1 VLDTSNQQTLAHTE
15 GEGDITDAQPLAI
28 YPPTLRLQTAPAT
41 GHPLKP
47 SACLHDIRAR
57 DRPFPSA
64 HKHLRNFCRKP
75 AIASHTSR
83 ALSPTNPSRSTSLR
97 DHAQPTM
104 NSNNGLRAG
113 LVPQDQTDA
122 PVTPQP
128 AHLSIPQGTKDVVSK
143 VQAERVHD
151 ATDSTSISL
160 TPPPS
165 AQVSNNTRINK
176 SHTPTPTPSASDS
189 HISTPPPTI
198 DALSQDRPIGSF
210 AHAMTG
216 EQIAGAPADDLRLKV
231 AELQAAY
238 RDAQMSAAH
247 HRLQYQM
254 LAQESAAAIERMAV
268 EARMVQYENEVIH
281 EQARATTAPMLP
293 SPIEDG
299 TIPVQK
305 NLYQRMCRDIQ
316 QLSETNNFLEAEH
329 RMQEKLIFRQDN
341 EIAGLTDKVAMLRD
355 RIREHRDHQNRVRG
369 ANFGGYL
376 DSASQSVIGTPRRM
390 TAREQAQPFAALLQ
404 ASAMAREEVGAS
416 KPTANR
422 LLNKKGHSRNTQSLS
437 SLPATPNRARK
448 QPPLFQTP
456 QVNPNFR
463 AMPSTAPVPR
473 MSNIRNP
480 EFYTQQKPSLKRM
493 QDDLGSDGT
502 VSASDHEVDDQ
513 DSEAETEILEPNEI
527 DESRASFSAA
537 QMLRANP
544 GPTSQPAEHN
554 FRPAKGGLRQ
564 GKLFGAV
571 KKSNTVRAGEDEP
584 PAKKARTIQGIGLG
598 IKGVSH
604 R

>member
-1 VLDTSNQQTLAHTE
+1 
-15 GEGDITDAQPLAI
+15 
-28 YPPTLRLQTAPAT
+28 
-41 GHPLKP
+41 
-47 SACLHDIRAR
+47 
-57 DRPFPSA
+57 
-64 HKHLRNFCRKP
+64 
-75 AIASHTSR
+75 
-83 ALSPTNPSRSTSLR
+83 
-97 DHAQPTM
+97 M
-104 NSNNGLRAG
+104 NSNNDLRAG
-113 LVPQDQTDA
+113 LVPQAQTDA

-128 AHLSIPQGTKDVVSK
+128 AHLSIPQGTKDAVSK
-143 VQAERVHD
+143 VQAERVVD
-151 ATDSTSISL
+151 ATGSISL

-165 AQVSNNTRINK
+165 AQVSDNTRTNK
-176 SHTPTPTPSASDS
+176 SHTPTPTPSDS
-189 HISTPPPTI
+189 HILTPPPTI
-198 DALSQDRPIGSF
+198 GALSQDRPIGGF

-216 EQIAGAPADDLRLKV
+216 EQIASAPADDLRLKV

-281 EQARATTAPMLP
+281 EQARAAPMLP

-341 EIAGLTDKVAMLRD
+341 EIAGLTDKVLMLRD

-369 ANFGGYL
+369 ASFGGYL
-376 DSASQSVIGTPRRM
+376 ESASQSVIGTPRRM

-416 KPTANR
+416 KPAANR

-473 MSNIRNP
+473 MSNLRGTP
-480 EFYTQQKPSLKRM
+480 EFYSQQKPSLKRM

-502 VSASDHEVDDQ
+502 VSASDNEADDQ

-554 FRPAKGGLRQ
+554 FRPAPAKGGLRQ

-571 KKSNTVRAGEDEP
+571 KKSNTGRAGEDEP
-584 PAKKARTIQGIGLG
+584 PAKKPRTVQGIGLG
-598 IKGVSH
+598 IEGVSH